1 MPALGWPDR
10 PADPGAKE
18 EHRTVDQ
25 QTRTALKHDK
35 FVDTTSHGLE
45 WASANRKP
53 LIMTL
58 SIIIAVIAI
67 AAIGA
72 LIYNNREDAAA
83 AAFGQAIEVYQAPLT
98 APGQTAPPGM
108 KTFPSAAERAKAA
121 NAQFVAVADKY
132 GMTPDG
138 RMARY
143 FAGVTY
149 MEAGQTQAAEDALKK
164 AAEGWNK
171 NIAALA
177 KMALAQLYRNTGR
190 DAQAIELYNDV
201 SAHPTTTVPYG
212 MAQLQLAELYQ
223 NEGKTDQAKKVYATL
238 KDKDPK
244 GPAGQIAAEKLNPAP
259 AGRSLGLQQ

>member
-1 MPALGWPDR
+1 M
-10 PADPGAKE
+10 
-18 EHRTVDQ
+18 DQ

-58 SIIIAVIAI
+58 SIVVAVIAI
-67 AAIGA
+67 VVIGA
-72 LIYNNREDAAA
+72 LIYNSREDAAA
-83 AAFGQAIEVYQAPLT
+83 AAFGDAMQVYQAPLS
-98 APGQTAPPGM
+98 APGQAVPPGM
-108 KTFPSAAERAKAA
+108 KTFASAAERAKTA
-121 NAQFVAVADKY
+121 NARFLAVADRY

-149 MEAGQTQAAEDALKK
+149 MESGQTQAAEDTLKK
-164 AAEGWNK
+164 VADGWNK

-177 KMALAQLYRNTGR
+177 KMALAQLYRNTAR

-201 SAHPTTTVPYG
+201 SAHPTATVPYG
-212 MAQLQLAELYQ
+212 LAQLQLADLYQ
-223 NEGKTDQAKKVYATL
+223 AQGKADQAKKVYATL

-244 GPAGQIAAEKLNPAP
+244 GPAGQIAAEKLNPP
-259 AGRSLGLQQ
+259 AAGPRLGLQQ